1 MIASTCHHLQEVGRE
16 RRSALTANRLSLPCS
31 AGVRFLSALK
41 GGVSTEGSDE
51 KTRWLAG
58 VDLWAARSV
67 SRVVL
72 RLPAGWGAR
81 TQTLSLQAGADGST
95 FTTVKAA
102 AAYAFDP
109 AADNTV
115 TLTLPTTVQRWF
127 RLTVT
132 ANSGWP
138 AGQLSEFEVRSS

>member
-1 MIASTCHHLQEVGRE
+1 M
-16 RRSALTANRLSLPCS
+16 
-31 AGVRFLSALK
+31 
-41 GGVSTEGSDE
+41 
-51 KTRWLAG
+51 
-58 VDLWAARSV
+58 
-67 SRVVL
+67 VL

-102 AAYAFDP
+102 AACAFDP
-109 AADNTV
+109 AGGQHRHPHLARHRPALVPADG
-115 TLTLPTTVQRWF
+115 
-127 RLTVT
+127 T

>member
-1 MIASTCHHLQEVGRE
+1 MDQSQR
-16 RRSALTANRLSLPCS
+16 RRSAHACAALLLHGGGRCCS
-31 AGVRFLSALK
+31 H
-41 GGVSTEGSDE
+41 EDE

-58 VDLWAARSV
+58 VDLGATRSV

-102 AAYAFDP
+102 AAYDFDP
-109 AADNTV
+109 GGGQHRHPHLARHRPALVPADGHGQ
-115 TLTLPTTVQRWF
+115 QR
-127 RLTVT
+127 
-132 ANSGWP
+132 P

>member
-1 MIASTCHHLQEVGRE
+1 M
-16 RRSALTANRLSLPCS
+16 RRVHRCA
-31 AGVRFLSALK
+31 AGV
-41 GGVSTEGSDE
+41 GGPPSD
-51 KTRWLAG
+51 LG
-58 VDLWAARSV
+58 AARSV

-115 TLTLPTTVQRWF
+115 TLTLPATVQRWF

>member
-1 MIASTCHHLQEVGRE
+1 MFMTWEAAQHTKHRTLTEPPAAVRDDGQHTRALRCSSTAVAGAVPTRMRKHVGS
-16 RRSALTANRLSLPCS
+16 RR
-31 AGVRFLSALK
+31 
-41 GGVSTEGSDE
+41 
-51 KTRWLAG
+51 
-58 VDLWAARSV
+58 VDLGAARSV

-115 TLTLPTTVQRWF
+115 TLTLPATVQRWF

>member
-1 MIASTCHHLQEVGRE
+1 MLLHGGGRC
-16 RRSALTANRLSLPCS
+16 CS
-31 AGVRFLSALK
+31 H
-41 GGVSTEGSDE
+41 EDE

-58 VDLWAARSV
+58 VDLGAARSV

-115 TLTLPTTVQRWF
+115 TLTLPATVQRWF
-127 RLTVT
+127 RLTAT

>member
-1 MIASTCHHLQEVGRE
+1 M
-16 RRSALTANRLSLPCS
+16 
-31 AGVRFLSALK
+31 
-41 GGVSTEGSDE
+41 
-51 KTRWLAG
+51 
-58 VDLWAARSV
+58 DLGAARSV

-115 TLTLPTTVQRWF
+115 TVTLPARWF

-138 AGQLSEFEVRSS
+138 AGQLSE

>member
-1 MIASTCHHLQEVGRE
+1 M
-16 RRSALTANRLSLPCS
+16 
-31 AGVRFLSALK
+31 
-41 GGVSTEGSDE
+41 
-51 KTRWLAG
+51 
-58 VDLWAARSV
+58 DLGAARSI

-72 RLPAGWGAR
+72 RLPAGWGAC

-115 TLTLPTTVQRWF
+115 TLTLPATVQRWF

-138 AGQLSEFEVRSS
+138 TGQLSEFEVRSS